1 MQFFS
6 KYLPA
11 LLFFIFLIVAWE
23 EVVNILKI
31 NSQIL
36 PSPSAIFAA
45 YSDHVLSLMPHI
57 GQTMLETIIGL
68 GLAIV
73 LGVSFAIVL
82 RLSARIRQAL
92 YPLLIASQTIP
103 IIALAPLLLIWF
115 GFTLLPKI
123 IVVTLFCFFPIAVAF
138 FDGMEKISPQ
148 FIKLLQSMGATRLQ
162 ILYLAEMP
170 GALPSFFS
178 GLRIAAAYSVTG
190 AIVGEYVGGYQGL
203 GIYMQNAAHSY
214 AVTLVFVTIVIASLL
229 SLLLFAAVAVLEKIF
244 VPWNTATK
252 SK

>member
-1 MQFFS
+1 
-6 KYLPA
+6 
-11 LLFFIFLIVAWE
+11 
-23 EVVNILKI
+23 
-31 NSQIL
+31 
-36 PSPSAIFAA
+36 
-45 YSDHVLSLMPHI
+45 
-57 GQTMLETIIGL
+57 MLETIIGL